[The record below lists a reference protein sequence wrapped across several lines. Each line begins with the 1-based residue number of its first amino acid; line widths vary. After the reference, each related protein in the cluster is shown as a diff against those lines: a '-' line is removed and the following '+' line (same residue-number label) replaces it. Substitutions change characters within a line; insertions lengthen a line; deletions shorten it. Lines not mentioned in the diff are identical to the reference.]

1 MSINISITGG
11 PTANVAWTSGMNAQ
25 QALELAEDLL
35 QEEFIYSIE
44 YYGAALGYLV
54 NMINETYDTFKS
66 KSKPYFYWE
75 FLVNGT
81 PSPTGI
87 DQTILSDG
95 DEISFTFKS
104 YDTPNPSDQIAAKH
118 NRRSIK

>member
-1 MSINISITGG
+1 MAISVSITGG
-11 PTANVAWTSGMNAQ
+11 PVASVTYISGMNAQ
-25 QALELAEDLL
+25 KALEQAEDVL

-44 YYGAALGYLV
+44 YYGSSLGYLV

-75 FLVNGT
+75 FLVNGS

-95 DEISFTFKS
+95 DKISFTFKS
-104 YDTPNPSDQIAAKH
+104 YDTSSASSQITEKH
-118 NRRSIK
+118 NRRSL

>member
-1 MSINISITGG
+1 MAISVSITGG
-11 PTANVAWTSGMNAQ
+11 PVASVTYISGMNAQ
-25 QALELAEDLL
+25 KALEQAEDVL

-44 YYGAALGYLV
+44 YYGSSLGYLV

-75 FLVNGT
+75 FLVNGS

-104 YDTPNPSDQIAAKH
+104 YDTSSASSQITEKH
-118 NRRSIK
+118 NRRSL